1 MKISCKQ
8 FLISILLTLLSV
20 CLIFSGILMS
30 TEKTTYAADS
40 GPTTITLTAN
50 PSTIPYNAGTF
61 TIDIKIETTRTG
73 YLWGGINFYL
83 SPLTDDGIVDTTV
96 ASYLSY
102 EDSTITFDDG
112 FKTFY
117 TDSTTDYFDSSTNAG
132 VRIAT
137 SNMNVTKGID
147 CSTVLNFRVPIKIN
161 ENIRTEN
168 LDHINLGIRST
179 KANSIGFLKAG
190 ATAVTDNA
198 STTIVVNN
206 TRLGIKIPSSDA
218 TLSGLEAGFGTDL
231 QPITPTDNMTFTVT
245 DPNLNN
251 FNIRPTANDG
261 ATITIVN
268 GTTTKPAPSGEITN
282 VPLTGGR
289 NEIKINMTAED
300 GTTKTYTLI
309 VTMGI
314 ARLGALTVTPGTAHT
329 DATKKGLD
337 GAFDSEKFEYDAF
350 IPRDRLSA
358 KVQGAILTGYGVS
371 NSIRVKVSGCS
382 VVGATTVTS
391 GNTININNITEGSTV
406 TLTATAADG
415 VTTKDY
421 VVTFRLV
428 NVNTAIDSLT
438 AKGTSGTIYN
448 NDSVKAT
455 ENSVNYYFALD
466 TETVFE
472 ASFVLTLSDPAA
484 SAQINGEAYSANK
497 MYELETYTLT
507 VTAEAGNKTEYKVML
522 TGPLALEINE
532 TAKMQ
537 FLMEEQVEEDGD
549 TYFYRR
555 TYAEKN
561 WTHGI
566 DDKDLE
572 RFVVGQIVPE
582 TSIQDFVSGFVQSQI
597 PMIRLYDKDGTL
609 LYNRGNPGDGLTES
623 DLTDTEMYQITT
635 GMYIEFGA
643 GDTPLETIYC
653 SVLGDVN
660 GDGYVDTSDN
670 ITILSYIR
678 RVLELNE
685 VEYRLSAY
693 ITNNGNIDTSQ
704 AIEVLTIIRR
714 IHSVEDHFYKP
725 ESN

>member
-1 MKISCKQ
+1 M
-8 FLISILLTLLSV
+8 
-20 CLIFSGILMS
+20 
-30 TEKTTYAADS
+30 
-40 GPTTITLTAN
+40 
-50 PSTIPYNAGTF
+50 
-61 TIDIKIETTRTG
+61 
-73 YLWGGINFYL
+73 
-83 SPLTDDGIVDTTV
+83 
-96 ASYLSY
+96 
-102 EDSTITFDDG
+102 
-112 FKTFY
+112 
-117 TDSTTDYFDSSTNAG
+117 
-132 VRIAT
+132 
-137 SNMNVTKGID
+137 
-147 CSTVLNFRVPIKIN
+147 
-161 ENIRTEN
+161 
-168 LDHINLGIRST
+168 
-179 KANSIGFLKAG
+179 
-190 ATAVTDNA
+190 
-198 STTIVVNN
+198 
-206 TRLGIKIPSSDA
+206 
-218 TLSGLEAGFGTDL
+218 
-231 QPITPTDNMTFTVT
+231 
-245 DPNLNN
+245 
-251 FNIRPTANDG
+251 
-261 ATITIVN
+261 
-268 GTTTKPAPSGEITN
+268 
-282 VPLTGGR
+282 
-289 NEIKINMTAED
+289 
-300 GTTKTYTLI
+300 
-309 VTMGI
+309 
-314 ARLGALTVTPGTAHT
+314 
-329 DATKKGLD
+329 
-337 GAFDSEKFEYDAF
+337 
-350 IPRDRLSA
+350 
-358 KVQGAILTGYGVS
+358 
-371 NSIRVKVSGCS
+371 
-382 VVGATTVTS
+382 
-391 GNTININNITEGSTV
+391 
-406 TLTATAADG
+406 TATAADG

-448 NDSVKAT
+448 NDSAKAT

>member
-1 MKISCKQ
+1 MKISYKQ

-73 YLWGGINFYL
+73 YLWGGIDLYL
-83 SPLTDDGIVDTTV
+83 SPLTDDGMVDKTV
-96 ASYLSY
+96 AGYLSY
-102 EDSTITFDDG
+102 EDYSMTFDG
-112 FKTFY
+112 EFTTFY
-117 TDSTTDYFDSSTNAG
+117 TDSSSDYFDDANNAG

-137 SNMNVTKGID
+137 SNMNVTRGID
-147 CSTVLNFRVPIKIN
+147 CSTALSFHVPIKIN
-161 ENIRTEN
+161 ESIRVEN
-168 LDHINLGIRST
+168 LDHINLGLRAVSRN
-179 KANSIGFLKAG
+179 KIGFITGG
-190 ATAVTDNA
+190 ATAITDTA
-198 STTIVVNN
+198 STSIVVHN

-289 NEIKINMTAED
+289 NEIKINMKAED

-448 NDSVKAT
+448 NDSAKAT

-609 LYNRGNPGDGLTES
+609 LYDRGNPGDGLTES

-670 ITILSYIR
+670 IAILSYIR